1 MVDNVQI
8 NVLRAVFNRVENFP
22 EELEFIEFVKFMNIL
37 KDFFE
42 IFIGYE
48 GVLFIVGFEAVEDV
62 EVEMV
67 GEVGLNNLIDNFE
80 SNVSRDAEERKFV
93 VMVEF
98 FDGG

>member
-1 MVDNVQI
+1 
-8 NVLRAVFNRVENFP
+8 
-22 EELEFIEFVKFMNIL
+22 MNIL

-42 IFIGYE
+42 IFIGYK
-48 GVLFIVGFEAVEDV
+48 GVLFIVDFEAVDDV

-67 GEVGLNNLIDNFE
+67 REIGLNNLIDNFE

-93 VMVEF
+93 VVVEF